1 MDDFSDWV
9 GHDQGFIAVN
19 MNYRLGILG
28 FLNHPDLPSANAG
41 LLDQRMAMRWVKQ
54 NIAAFGGDP
63 DNITI
68 MGQSGGGWAIAA
80 QLGLYDGDTQGLFQ
94 KAILRSSQR
103 EPMFNTKELEQRN
116 AVLEKQLNCTSR
128 DQLTC
133 FRHASVPG
141 LVDVFQTMS
150 VVKGTEG

>member
-1 MDDFSDWV
+1 
-9 GHDQGFIAVN
+9 

-41 LLDQRMAMRWVKQ
+41 LLDQRMAMRWVKG

-63 DNITI
+63 HDITI

-94 KAILRSSQR
+94 KAVARSSQR
-103 EPMFNTKELEQRN
+103 EPMFTTEELILRN
-116 AVLEKQLNCTSR
+116 AVLAEHLNCSGKH
-128 DQLTC
+128 QLAC
-133 FRHASVPG
+133 FRRASVPA
-141 LVDVFQTMS
+141 LVNVFQTMS
-150 VVKGTEG
+150 VAKGTEG